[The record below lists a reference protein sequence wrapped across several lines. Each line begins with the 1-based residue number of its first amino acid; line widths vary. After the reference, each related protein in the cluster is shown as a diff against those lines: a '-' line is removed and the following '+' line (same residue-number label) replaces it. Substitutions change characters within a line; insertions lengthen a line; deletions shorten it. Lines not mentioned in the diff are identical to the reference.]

1 MKIDEL
7 LNEKSLLTN
16 ELQSLPY
23 QGSIEIK
30 HLSNGDYL
38 YVRKREAGRVSSTY
52 VGPYSDAAYKAL
64 LKQTSRAKEITKRL
78 RAIDKEF
85 IGLGYNTSELSDSV
99 LVNIDFA
106 KRSLPNVIYSQ
117 GVLEGVAATFADT
130 ETILNNGIINGV
142 SANDTQ
148 KILNLKHAWEYILYK
163 DVLSCPTDYSLLCY
177 ISKIINGNFYDM
189 ADKLRIVS
197 TSISGTSYVPPF
209 PIEADIKEKLNALDS
224 DNADYFENAIDMCLY
239 IMKGQF
245 FIDGNKRTAVI
256 FANHYLIK
264 HGVGLLTIASG
275 DVERFRSL
283 LKEYYEGKEDNI
295 KKFMRDCCIKAIK

>member
-1 MKIDEL
+1 MKTNEL

-16 ELQSLPY
+16 ELKSIPY

-30 HLSNGDYL
+30 HLSNGNYL

-52 VGPYSDAAYKAL
+52 VGPYSDNAYKAL
-64 LKQTSRAKEITKRL
+64 LNQTSRAKVITKRL
-78 RAIDKEF
+78 RAIEKELV
-85 IGLGYNTSELSDSV
+85 GLGYNDSELPDNV

-106 KRSLPNVIYSQ
+106 KRSLPNVIYNQ
-117 GVLEGVAATFADT
+117 GVLEGVSATFADI

-142 SANDTQ
+142 SVRDTQ
-148 KILNLKHAWEYILYK
+148 KILNLKHAWEFVLDK
-163 DVLSCPTDYSLLCY
+163 DVLRCHTDYSLLCY
-177 ISKIINGNFYDM
+177 ISRIINENFYDT
-189 ADKLRIVS
+189 ADRLRVVS
-197 TSISGTSYVPPF
+197 VSISGTSYVPPF

-224 DNADYFENAIDMCLY
+224 DSADYFDNAIEICLY

-264 HGVGLLTIASG
+264 HGAGLFTIASD
-275 DVERFRSL
+275 DVENFRTRL
-283 LKEYYEGKEDNI
+283 IEYYEGREDNI
-295 KKFMRDCCIKAIK
+295 KKFMRERCIKAIK